1 VQDLIDWESKY
12 GTIPKGAVVLLNS
25 GWSSKYPNKTAVFG
39 TSTPDDPS
47 TFHFPGFHEDAG
59 DWLVKNRNIHVL
71 GTDTPSIDYAQ
82 STTFPI
88 HVLFGKENIPG
99 IENVANLDMISEKG
113 AMIYVAPIKLLDGS
127 GGPARVFATKSL
139 YPVGASYALCS
150 NKFFAVSL
158 VVVAL
163 LLTKH

>member
-1 VQDLIDWESKY
+1 MQDLIDWESKY
-12 GTIPKGAVVLLNS
+12 GTIPKGAVVLMNA

-82 STTFPI
+82 STTFPN
-88 HVLFGKENIPG
+88 HVLLGNANIPG
-99 IENVANLDMISEKG
+99 LENVANLDMIPEKG

-139 YPVGASYALCS
+139 YPVGASNALSS
-150 NKFFAVSL
+150 NKVFSVGL

-163 LLTKH
+163 SLAKH